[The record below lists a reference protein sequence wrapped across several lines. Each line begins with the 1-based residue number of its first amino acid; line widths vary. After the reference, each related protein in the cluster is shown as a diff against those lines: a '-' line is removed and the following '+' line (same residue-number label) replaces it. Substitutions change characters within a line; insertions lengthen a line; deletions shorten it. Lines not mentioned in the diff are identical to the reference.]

1 MEIIRP
7 HVGHIQLN
15 SSIEDIMLLIDSYY
29 STINNL
35 FQTYAAEFEAVREDA
50 KSKEMSIGYGLGM
63 TGAIHRGCYSPSPLC
78 DIVIGNGNR
87 GRVAK
92 RPGKGSCFQFGFD
105 EFGYPV
111 SAEHLYNGN
120 SVSWEGI
127 YQESDRAL
135 GLLYTVDGKT
145 ELDGISLEFY
155 DDQNRL
161 EEYCFSRPNANRS
174 LTIEHYWYNG
184 NEPSGFLLLMVSSFK
199 DCLSSVGSLRYSIAK
214 NMADSGQTLVRGVK
228 CFDFHINSSV
238 LTGYQT
244 QLFSVLKEEP
254 FPSNKWKCKI
264 QPPQYFDLKKPTT
277 ISFYRRKREKPRQG
291 DEAFVLPYKEN
302 SN

>member
-7 HVGHIQLN
+7 NVANLQMN
-15 SSIEDIMLLIDSYY
+15 SSTEDIMILIDSYY
-29 STINNL
+29 SNINSL
-35 FQTYAAEFEAVREDA
+35 FQTYAVKYEAIRKEA

-78 DIVIGNGNR
+78 DIVVGNGNR
-87 GRVAK
+87 GKVAK
-92 RPGKGSCFQFGFD
+92 RRGKGSCFQFGFD

-135 GLLYTVDGKT
+135 GLLYTVEGKT

-174 LTIEHYWYNG
+174 LTIEHYWYND
-184 NEPSGFLLLMVSSFK
+184 NKPNGFLLLMVSSFK
-199 DCLSSVGSLRYSIAK
+199 DNSTSGGSLCDSIAN
-214 NMADSGQTLVRGVK
+214 NMADSWQTLVRGVK
-228 CFDFHINSSV
+228 CFDFHINGSA
-238 LTGYQT
+238 LAGYQT
-244 QLFSVLKEEP
+244 QLFSIIKKETL
-254 FPSNKWKCKI
+254 PSNQWKCKI
-264 QPPQYFDLKKPTT
+264 RPPQYYDLKKPTT
-277 ISFYRRKREKPRQG
+277 ISFYRRKRENT
-291 DEAFVLPYKEN
+291 AN
-302 SN
+302 

>member
-7 HVGHIQLN
+7 NEAHIQLN
-15 SSIEDIMLLIDSYY
+15 SSPEDIVNLIDSYY
-29 STINNL
+29 SNINSL
-35 FQTYAAEFEAVREDA
+35 FQTYAAKYEAVRKEA
-50 KSKEMSIGYGLGM
+50 ESKEMSRGYGLGM

-78 DIVIGNGNR
+78 DIVVGNGNR
-87 GRVAK
+87 GKVAK
-92 RPGKGSCFQFGFD
+92 RRGKGSCFQFGFD

-161 EEYCFSRPNANRS
+161 GEYCFSRPNANRS

-184 NEPSGFLLLMVSSFK
+184 NKPNGSLLLMVSSFK
-199 DCLSSVGSLRYSIAK
+199 DSLTSGGSLCDSIA
-214 NMADSGQTLVRGVK
+214 NNIADSWQTLVRGVK
-228 CFDFHINSSV
+228 CFDFHINGSA
-238 LTGYQT
+238 LAGYQT
-244 QLFSVLKEEP
+244 QLFSIIKKETL
-254 FPSNKWKCKI
+254 PSNQWKCKI
-264 QPPQYFDLKKPTT
+264 RPPQYFDLKKPTT
-277 ISFYRRKREKPRQG
+277 ISFYRRKRENT
-291 DEAFVLPYKEN
+291 AN
-302 SN
+302 

>member
-7 HVGHIQLN
+7 NEAHIQLN
-15 SSIEDIMLLIDSYY
+15 SSPEDIVNLIDSYY
-29 STINNL
+29 SNINSL
-35 FQTYAAEFEAVREDA
+35 FQTYAAKYEAVRKDA
-50 KSKEMSIGYGLGM
+50 ESKEMSRGYGLGM

-78 DIVIGNGNR
+78 DIVVGNGNR
-87 GRVAK
+87 GKVAK
-92 RPGKGSCFQFGFD
+92 RRGKGSCFQFGFD

-174 LTIEHYWYNG
+174 MTIEHYWYNG
-184 NEPSGFLLLMVSSFK
+184 NKPNGSLLLMVSSFK
-199 DCLSSVGSLRYSIAK
+199 DSLTSGGSLCESIA
-214 NMADSGQTLVRGVK
+214 NNIADSWQTLVRGVK
-228 CFDFHINSSV
+228 CFDFQINDSA
-238 LTGYQT
+238 LAGYQT
-244 QLFSVLKEEP
+244 QLFSIQKEEP
-254 FPSNKWKCKI
+254 LPSNQWKCKI
-264 QPPQYFDLKKPTT
+264 RPPQYYDLKKPTT
-277 ISFYRRKREKPRQG
+277 ISFYRRKRENT
-291 DEAFVLPYKEN
+291 AN
-302 SN
+302 